1 MYELARQG
9 AVDVIS
15 GSEPLNVE
23 YIDAVSG
30 IVERCMELG
39 QPRIVFN
46 LRSIPLID
54 SAGLELLL
62 DAGERCLNRG
72 GLMHLASPNGLC
84 SDILRM
90 TGVDAHFEIFD
101 DVVPAVGSFAV

>member
-1 MYELARQG
+1 MYELSRQG

-23 YIDAVSG
+23 YRDAVSG
-30 IVERCMELG
+30 IIERCLTSG

-46 LRSIPLID
+46 LRSVPLID

-62 DAGERCLNRG
+62 EAREKCLQRG
-72 GLMHLASPNGLC
+72 GVLHLAAPNGIC
-84 SDILRM
+84 EDILNI
-90 TGVDAHFEIFD
+90 TGVGARFEVFD
-101 DVVPAVGSFAV
+101 DVMPAVGSFAI